1 MGLAVRAFA
10 LIYSRTPPSRPRQ
23 PRHKSH
29 TCTPSMARTITR
41 HIPPAAARPTS
52 STSTSRSCR
61 SSSSRRCLPP
71 PTSQLWRP
79 PHHPTR
85 RTRAKA
91 LARLAL
97 SSRRE
102 ARDPHPMARRRPPW
116 RARACAPTLGSE
128 RERQPTSGDI
138 EQLADRP
145 EKVVVGGR
153 WIDGDD
159 ACVAARFRPPWRPS
173 CAAGERHRKDGRA
186 VGARTARAEA
196 SLAQLLVFGASVLKI
211 GGERQKN
218 GAYCV

>member
-1 MGLAVRAFA
+1 MHPKHGSRDRAAHPPGRRTTYLEYQHVEVVPQLELAP
-10 LIYSRTPPSRPRQ
+10 LL
-23 PRHKSH
+23 
-29 TCTPSMARTITR
+29 
-41 HIPPAAARPTS
+41 AAANVAAVA
-52 STSTSRSCR
+52 
-61 SSSSRRCLPP
+61 
-71 PTSQLWRP
+71 P

-153 WIDGDD
+153 WIIE
-159 ACVAARFRPPWRPS
+159 ATNAAF
-173 CAAGERHRKDGRA
+173 
-186 VGARTARAEA
+186 AR
-196 SLAQLLVFGASVLKI
+196 
-211 GGERQKN
+211 
-218 GAYCV
+218 